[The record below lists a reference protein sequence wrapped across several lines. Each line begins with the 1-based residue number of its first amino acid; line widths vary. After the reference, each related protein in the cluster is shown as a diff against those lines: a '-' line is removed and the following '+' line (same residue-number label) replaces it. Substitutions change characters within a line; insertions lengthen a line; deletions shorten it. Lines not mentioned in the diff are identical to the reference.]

1 MKGNIAVMATKQQ
14 IPTLAGAI
22 VSNQSVF
29 EALPTDDTQWAIEN
43 PEAAIAL
50 WIIAIKNRNNTPI
63 ESSIQKRTLVPN
75 KTIKY
80 GAISK
85 GDLSKKVAKE
95 QNLGDWAK
103 DVMTKPA
110 FTTVDTEETVDLVFL
125 SLKDLGFIKSPRTDE
140 FMTAQFCADWSAKNL
155 DGQVIE
161 LCLPEDG
168 PHLRLQYD
176 EQPKGE
182 IVWMAMER
190 ITDSDG
196 GPCVFGVERRGD
208 GNRWL
213 GAGYAGPGNRWGLG
227 GRIVFRLR
235 KVTVS

>member
-1 MKGNIAVMATKQQ
+1 MATKQQ
-14 IPTLAGAI
+14 IPTLAGVI
-22 VSNQSVF
+22 VSNQGAF

-43 PEAAIAL
+43 PEEAIAL
-50 WIIAIKNRNNTPI
+50 WIIATKNRNKTPI
-63 ESSIQKRTLVPN
+63 ESPIQKRTLTPN

-80 GAISK
+80 GAVSK

-103 DVMTKPA
+103 DMMTKPA
-110 FTTVDTEETVDLVFL
+110 FTTVDTEGTADLVFL
-125 SLKDLGFIKSPRTDE
+125 SLKDLGFTESPRTDE
-140 FMTAQFCADWSAKNL
+140 FMTAQFCADWSAKHL

-168 PHLRLQYD
+168 PHLRLQYN

-196 GPCVFGVERRGD
+196 KPDVFYVKRHDDGV
-208 GNRWL
+208 RWL
-213 GAGYAGPGNRWGLG
+213 SAGCAFPDSRWSLDY
-227 GRIVFRLR
+227 RVVFRLR